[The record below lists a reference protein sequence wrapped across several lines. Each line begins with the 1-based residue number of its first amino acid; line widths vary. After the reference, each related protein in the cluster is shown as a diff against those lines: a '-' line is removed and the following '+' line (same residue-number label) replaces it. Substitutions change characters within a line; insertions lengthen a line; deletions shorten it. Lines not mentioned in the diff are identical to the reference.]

1 MSPFLFNIYIDD
13 LLVELANNMAFPI
26 TFADDLTAA
35 FQGKTHFYKIDNI
48 IKRWSAT
55 NNMGVNVKKSA
66 LMFVSKK
73 KFKQKKHSVKYPE
86 TNSYKHLGARIN
98 NKGSLAI
105 HIKQTSSSMIIT
117 AVALSRVK
125 NDTIEPRKLLQLY
138 FTITKATLDY
148 PGPILDNQK
157 EGIKD
162 KFRRIAYKTL
172 RQILG
177 LRKSSPIRILHQ
189 LCGDP
194 ADEWRRRKLYHSL
207 GRELR
212 NTDPEY

>member
-1 MSPFLFNIYIDD
+1 
-13 LLVELANNMAFPI
+13 
-26 TFADDLTAA
+26 
-35 FQGKTHFYKIDNI
+35 
-48 IKRWSAT
+48 
-55 NNMGVNVKKSA
+55 
-66 LMFVSKK
+66 
-73 KFKQKKHSVKYPE
+73 
-86 TNSYKHLGARIN
+86 
-98 NKGSLAI
+98 
-105 HIKQTSSSMIIT
+105 MIRT

-138 FTITKATLDY
+138 FTITKATRDY

-212 NTDPEY
+212 NTDPEYLRLAEEKKKRALLRKHLTWPRLRLACISLGAKAECTQCRV